1 MIDAD
6 LDRTIDRIVDGGLSP
21 ARLREAVARLDAA
34 PDGWRRCALA
44 FLEAQCWGDALRTQG
59 PMLPAP
65 RLVEPPTAVAP
76 NRLRFVRPALAAA
89 SILAAFALGRTTG
102 GQADRHDEPPAGPSM
117 AQAAPVEPAGN
128 DAKPDG
134 TDEALPGPPSIRQ
147 VASLRLAS
155 GSPDA
160 PVADVPILAGP
171 GLGPD
176 WLMRQPMPVSDYE
189 RAALERRGYA
199 LDQQRRLVAMPL
211 EDGRRV
217 VVPVD
222 QVRLRYVGTDPL

>member
-1 MIDAD
+1 MQ
-6 LDRTIDRIVDGGLSP
+6 R
-21 ARLREAVARLDAA
+21 
-34 PDGWRRCALA
+34 
-44 FLEAQCWGDALRTQG
+44 

-65 RLVEPPTAVAP
+65 KLVEPPTVAAP
-76 NRLRFVRPALAAA
+76 NRLRFARPALVAA
-89 SILAAFALGRTTG
+89 SVLVAFALGRTTG
-102 GQADRHDEPPAGPSM
+102 GQADRRDEPPAGPSVT
-117 AQAAPVEPAGN
+117 QAAPIEPTEKGAT
-128 DAKPDG
+128 PD
-134 TDEALPGPPSIRQ
+134 ESAPAPPGPPIRQ
-147 VASLRLAS
+147 VASLRLTS
-155 GSPDA
+155 GAPGA

-176 WLMRQPMPVSDYE
+176 WLMRQPMPVSEYE